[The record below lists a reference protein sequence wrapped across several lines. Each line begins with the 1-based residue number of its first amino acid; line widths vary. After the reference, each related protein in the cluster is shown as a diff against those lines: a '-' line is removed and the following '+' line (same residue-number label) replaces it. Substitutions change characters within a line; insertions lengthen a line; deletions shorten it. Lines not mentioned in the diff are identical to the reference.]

1 MSAVAGEGPRVGA
14 GRPGR
19 GGGFAVWLAIACCL
33 LFVVVTVLVLT
44 RATQAVDESVFHR
57 LRPGD
62 AWNEP
67 QVRWSPWMTRL
78 RPERMY
84 LVLGATSLVVSLW
97 RRSWWPAVL
106 ALVLA
111 VVSGALAL
119 GTKAALHRPDPH
131 GFVTDTGGAFPSGH
145 TIALVV
151 CLGGCLLV
159 VSPRVR
165 WWMWIPV
172 VVAGALL
179 TTSLLVSGAHWA
191 TDVLGGALVGVALL
205 AVGSRT
211 ALRRRAHHPHPV
223 TGRDAR
229 RGVGA
234 VNDL

>member
-14 GRPGR
+14 GRLRR
-19 GGGFAVWLAIACCL
+19 GDRLPVWLALASFV
-33 LFVVVTVLVLT
+33 LFAVLTVLVLT
-44 RATQAVDESVFHR
+44 RATQPVDDSVLHR

-67 QVRWSPWMTRL
+67 QDRWSPWMSRL

-84 LVLGATSLVVSLW
+84 LVLGATALAASLW
-97 RRSWWPAVL
+97 RRSWRPAAL

-119 GTKAALHRPDPH
+119 GAKAAVHRPDPH
-131 GFVTDTGGAFPSGH
+131 GFVTESGGAFPSGH
-145 TIALVV
+145 TLALVV

-159 VSPRVR
+159 LFPRVR
-165 WWMWIPV
+165 WWMWAPV
-172 VVAGALL
+172 VAAGALL

-191 TDVLGGALVGVALL
+191 TDVLGGALVGIAIL

-211 ALRRRAHHPHPV
+211 GLRRKAHRQPRV

-229 RGVGA
+229 RGADA
-234 VNDL
+234 VPEL